1 MVILMKKDSIYC
13 VYCGTE
19 NDVKIEKCKKCNKT
33 LHPKNQLFKE
43 FLYNHIRSDLK
54 GKLTDSIFSYLKNF
68 IISHLYGTLMTIAV
82 VFTAAAIIGSFKSP
96 YKTISSLNEIKKP
109 NNSSEVTVKL
119 YTYDDSCYGDFDP
132 ELANTPFE
140 AAGAIISGNR
150 MKTEEIKIKKG
161 TTLADWCKENEI
173 KMICAEDLF
182 YYNKSV
188 EKAGQTYREKV
199 LDYAAWVKK
208 NGTNDDK
215 EYARR
220 NHEIED
226 LAWEVLR
233 SDNKRKYDRS
243 TPINDNLELV
253 VTDLA
258 CKYWS

>member
-1 MVILMKKDSIYC
+1 MKEKLYC
-13 VYCGTE
+13 VYCGVE
-19 NDVKIEKCKKCNKT
+19 NDLKSEKCKKCDKP

-54 GKLTDSIFSYLKNF
+54 GKLTDSIFSYIKNF
-68 IISHLYGTLMTIAV
+68 IISHLYGTVMSLSIIFALG
-82 VFTAAAIIGSFKSP
+82 AIISSPKNP
-96 YKTISSLNEIKKP
+96 YKTISSLNELKKP
-109 NNSSEVTVKL
+109 NNSSEVTIKL

-132 ELANTPFE
+132 ELANTPF
-140 AAGAIISGNR
+140 ATAGAIISGNR
-150 MKTEEIKIKKG
+150 MTTEEITIKNG

-173 KMICAEDLF
+173 KMICAEELF
-182 YYNKSV
+182 YYDKSV

-208 NGTNDDK
+208 NGTNNDK

-220 NHEIED
+220 NLELDD
-226 LAWEVLR
+226 LSWEVLR
-233 SDNKRKYDRS
+233 SDNKKKYDK
-243 TPINDNLELV
+243 TKPVNDNLELV